1 MNPDEDAKL
10 RAIHSAIVGANSANN
25 LLIKS
30 IRDDIQQIR
39 SIVQSQVRRS
49 VNGVSLTKSQKEDNQ
64 DTNTF
69 ARATLFGSGDYDGLV
84 SLQEELESQGYD
96 IGSPDV
102 IDYDA
107 IGGRVRTELD
117 KTFLN
122 A

>member
-10 RAIHSAIVGANSANN
+10 RAIHAALVGPNSANN
-25 LLIKS
+25 LLVKS

-49 VNGVSLTKSQKEDNQ
+49 VSGVSVTKSQKEDNA

-84 SLQEELESQGYD
+84 ALQEELENQGYD

-107 IGGRVRTELD
+107 IEGRVRVELD